1 MKIEY
6 VLTDIQELS
15 FKKNLNKDMQ
25 LEIQTKSDYTVFY
38 ADDSTSCMGV
48 MSIELIPLNNEEKLQ
63 IKYKSHSVF
72 NLKDIVLNDEI
83 KKELHVE
90 TYNRLFPLCCTHIKS
105 FLSIVGLP
113 DIQINPIDFSQSN
126 INVNKLQ

>member
-15 FKKNLNKDMQ
+15 FKKNLEKDIK

-38 ADDSTSCMGV
+38 AEDSTSCMGV
-48 MSIELIPLNNEEKLQ
+48 LTIELFPINNEEKMH
-63 IKYKSHSVF
+63 IKYKSNSIFH
-72 NLKDIVLNDEI
+72 LKDVILNDAT

-90 TYNRLFPLCCTHIKS
+90 TYNRLFPLCCNHLKN
-105 FLSIVGLP
+105 FLAMIGLP
-113 DIQINPIDFSQSN
+113 DIQITPIDFSQADIDISK
-126 INVNKLQ
+126 V

>member
-15 FKKNLNKDMQ
+15 FKKNLEKNIQ

-38 ADDSTSCMGV
+38 AEDSTSCMGV
-48 MSIELIPLNNEEKLQ
+48 LSIQLIPLNYQDKFQ
-63 IKYKSHSVF
+63 INYKSNSIF
-72 NLKDIVLNDEI
+72 NLKDVVLNDEI

-90 TYNRLFPLCCTHIKS
+90 TYTRVFPLCCNHIKS
-105 FLSIVGLP
+105 FLAMVGLS
-113 DIQINPIDFSQSN
+113 DIQILPIDFSQAD
-126 INVNKLQ
+126 INVSKV

>member
-15 FKKNLNKDMQ
+15 YKKDLKEDIQ

-48 MSIELIPLNNEEKLQ
+48 LCIELLPIGNEDKLH
-63 IKYKSHSVF
+63 IKYRSNSIF
-72 NLKDIVLNDEI
+72 NLKDVVLNDEI
-83 KKELHVE
+83 KKELHIE
-90 TYNRLFPLCCTHIKS
+90 TYNRLFPLCNTHIKN
-105 FLSIVGLP
+105 FLAMIGLP
-113 DIQINPIDFSQSN
+113 DIPITPIDFSLSDV
-126 INVNKLQ
+126 NVNKS

>member
-15 FKKNLNKDMQ
+15 FRKNLKEDIQ

-48 MSIELIPLNNEEKLQ
+48 LCIELIPRDNEEKLQ
-63 IKYKSHSVF
+63 IRYRSNSIF
-72 NLKDIVLNDEI
+72 NLKDVVLNDET
-83 KKELHVE
+83 KRELHIE
-90 TYNRLFPLCCTHIKS
+90 TYNRLFPLCCNHIKN
-105 FLSIVGLP
+105 FLATVGLP
-113 DIQINPIDFSQSN
+113 DIPINPIDFSQSG
-126 INVNKLQ
+126 INVNKF